1 MEGKRAL
8 VTGATGFIGS
18 HLVPELVGQGWDV
31 RTCGRRPRPSWLPE
45 AVDYRV
51 ADLASG
57 EGMEEVLDGITH
69 VFHLAGASSSASDE
83 EEMHRT
89 NVVGTEQLLTAALE
103 SGVERVLHMSST
115 SVYGEE
121 VQLPLPIREDVEPQ
135 PSRGYGKAKWLG
147 EQVAW
152 RLADKGL
159 PLVMVRPVTVYGPG
173 NVKLLASAILDAAI
187 ERHAGLSKLAVHRE
201 PVEQRVLHIDDLV
214 AACLHLAG
222 NDAAVGRAFN
232 VCSPHYP
239 SSHEL
244 AAVLADELGLELE
257 LSDDPDCGLG
267 YEERRATRDRM
278 LAEGMRDD
286 ILLSKERFR
295 LLRKVNRNNRLSVEA
310 LLSTGFEFAEADLAA
325 SVGRTI
331 AWYREHRWIL

>member
-1 MEGKRAL
+1 MEGTYAL
-8 VTGATGFIGS
+8 VTGASGFIGS
-18 HLVPELVGQGWDV
+18 HLVPALVADGWRV
-31 RTCGRRPRPSWLPE
+31 RTCGRRPRASWLPGGVE
-45 AVDYRV
+45 HVV
-51 ADLASG
+51 ADLAADDAAG
-57 EGMEEVLDGITH
+57 LVDGVSH

-83 EEMHRT
+83 EEMHRS
-89 NVVGTEQLLTAALE
+89 NVVGTENLLAAALDA
-103 SGVERVLHMSST
+103 GVERVLHMSST

-159 PLVMVRPVTVYGPG
+159 PLQVVRPVTVYGPG

-187 ERHAGLSKLAVHRE
+187 ERHAGLRTLAVHRD
-201 PVEQRVLHIDDLV
+201 PIEQRVLHIDDLV
-214 AACLHLAG
+214 AACLHLVRS
-222 NDAAVGRAFN
+222 DAPVGRAYN
-232 VCSPHYP
+232 VCSPEYP

-244 AAVLADELGLELE
+244 AGIVAGELGMELG

-267 YEERRATRDRM
+267 YDERRETRERM

-295 LLRKVNRNNRLSVEA
+295 LMRKVNRNNRLSVDA
-310 LLSTGFEFAEADLAA
+310 LVATGFEFRETDLAG

-331 AWYREHRWIL
+331 AWYREHRWIV